1 MSTPESCLLQTIRR
15 SSDPAAALE
24 IFSALS
30 PENQRK
36 AILFLA
42 DLSIPDTPL
51 AGDPE
56 EDSCTTP

>member
-1 MSTPESCLLQTIRR
+1 MEHHDSTYLMAE
-15 SSDPAAALE
+15 ALE

-30 PENQRK
+30 PEDQRK

-42 DLSIPDTPL
+42 DLVIQDMPL

-56 EDSCTTP
+56 EGSCIAP

>member
-1 MSTPESCLLQTIRR
+1 MEHHNSTYLMAE
-15 SSDPAAALE
+15 ALE

-30 PENQRK
+30 PEDQRK

-42 DLSIPDTPL
+42 DLAIPDTPS

-56 EDSCTTP
+56 EDSCTAP

>member
-1 MSTPESCLLQTIRR
+1 MEHHDSTYLMAE
-15 SSDPAAALE
+15 ALE

-42 DLSIPDTPL
+42 DSVILDTPPTGDL
-51 AGDPE
+51 EAG
-56 EDSCTTP
+56 SCTAP